1 MTAAHVPA
9 PASVTESGPA
19 PAPAPAPESVPFE
32 TRNPDMTAI
41 APDSGHDPV
50 HELGHAPGFF
60 TAQDVVAPTLAD
72 QLAVGVPA
80 TIAYFAAG
88 ILVLVVGFV
97 VLDLLTPGKLRE
109 LVFVENRAGA
119 ATLAAAQQ
127 IALGMIIFSVIRAS
141 DDRLW
146 VGISETLIYG
156 AIGIVAQALALLVL
170 EALVPGRF
178 RDVVMDAKLRP
189 RAAMAGVTLVVI
201 GLINAVAL
209 S

>member
-1 MTAAHVPA
+1 MEVALPWRCLPFWESMACLRQLPSTPTKARDDVQLTA
-9 PASVTESGPA
+9 
-19 PAPAPAPESVPFE
+19 
-32 TRNPDMTAI
+32 
-41 APDSGHDPV
+41 
-50 HELGHAPGFF
+50 
-60 TAQDVVAPTLAD
+60 
-72 QLAVGVPA
+72 
-80 TIAYFAAG
+80 
-88 ILVLVVGFV
+88 
-97 VLDLLTPGKLRE
+97 
-109 LVFVENRAGA
+109 
-119 ATLAAAQQ
+119 
-127 IALGMIIFSVIRAS
+127 IRAS

-156 AIGIVAQALALLVL
+156 AIGIAAQALALLVL

>member
-9 PASVTESGPA
+9 PASVTESAPA

-41 APDSGHDPV
+41 APVSGHDPV

-127 IALGMIIFSVIRAS
+127 SALGMIIFSVIRAS

-156 AIGIVAQALALLVL
+156 AIGIAAQALALLVL

>member
-1 MTAAHVPA
+1 MTDTTQGIGTAAHTFDAGLVSA
-9 PASVTESGPA
+9 QE
-19 PAPAPAPESVPFE
+19 
-32 TRNPDMTAI
+32 MTA
-41 APDSGHDPV
+41 
-50 HELGHAPGFF
+50 ELLGN
-60 TAQDVVAPTLAD
+60 
-72 QLAVGVPA
+72 QLVDGIVA
-80 TIAYFAAG
+80 TISYFAAG
-88 ILVLVVGFV
+88 FAVLVVGFV

-119 ATLAAAQQ
+119 ATLASAQQ
-127 IALGMIIFSVIRAS
+127 IALAMIIVSVIRAS

-146 VGISETLIYG
+146 AGITETLIYG
-156 AIGIVAQALALLVL
+156 AIGIIMQALALLVL

>member
-1 MTAAHVPA
+1 
-9 PASVTESGPA
+9 
-19 PAPAPAPESVPFE
+19 
-32 TRNPDMTAI
+32 MTAI
-41 APDSGHDPV
+41 AQDSGHDPA

-80 TIAYFAAG
+80 TVAYFAAG

-127 IALGMIIFSVIRAS
+127 IALGMIIYSFRKFRGKSEEQIAAEVEAS
-141 DDRLW
+141 SQ
-146 VGISETLIYG
+146 G
-156 AIGIVAQALALLVL
+156 
-170 EALVPGRF
+170 
-178 RDVVMDAKLRP
+178 
-189 RAAMAGVTLVVI
+189 
-201 GLINAVAL
+201 
-209 S
+209 

>member
-9 PASVTESGPA
+9 PASVTES
-19 PAPAPAPESVPFE
+19 APAPAPESVPFE

-41 APDSGHDPV
+41 AQDSGHDPV

-156 AIGIVAQALALLVL
+156 AIGIAAQALALLVL

>member
-41 APDSGHDPV
+41 APDS
-50 HELGHAPGFF
+50 GHAPGFF

-127 IALGMIIFSVIRAS
+127 SALGMIIFSVIRAS

-156 AIGIVAQALALLVL
+156 AIGIAAQALALLVL

>member
-1 MTAAHVPA
+1 MTDHTIAAA
-9 PASVTESGPA
+9 P
-19 PAPAPAPESVPFE
+19 
-32 TRNPDMTAI
+32 
-41 APDSGHDPV
+41 
-50 HELGHAPGFF
+50 
-60 TAQDVVAPTLAD
+60 VVAAQTLGE
-72 QLAVGVPA
+72 QLSEGVPA

-109 LVFVENRAGA
+109 LVFLENRAGA
-119 ATLAAAQQ
+119 ASLAIAQQ
-127 IALGMIIFSVIRAS
+127 IALGMIIVSVIRAS

-156 AIGIVAQALALLVL
+156 AIGIVAQALALLAL

-189 RAAMAGVTLVVI
+189 RAVMAAVTLVVI

>member
-1 MTAAHVPA
+1 MTNALNDNGTYDFFLAARGAVEPA
-9 PASVTESGPA
+9 AES
-19 PAPAPAPESVPFE
+19 
-32 TRNPDMTAI
+32 
-41 APDSGHDPV
+41 
-50 HELGHAPGFF
+50 LGE
-60 TAQDVVAPTLAD
+60 

-80 TIAYFAAG
+80 TIAYFATG
-88 ILVLVVGFV
+88 IVVLAVGFV
-97 VLDLLTPGKLRE
+97 VLDLLTPGNLRE

-119 ATLAAAQQ
+119 AALASAQQ
-127 IALGMIIFSVIRAS
+127 IALGMIIVSVIRAS

-146 VGISETLIYG
+146 IGIAETLIYG
-156 AIGIVAQALALLVL
+156 AIGIVAQGLALLVL

-189 RAAMAGVTLVVI
+189 RAVMAGVTLVVI

>member
-32 TRNPDMTAI
+32 TRNPDMTSI
-41 APDSGHDPV
+41 AQDS
-50 HELGHAPGFF
+50 GHAPGFL

-156 AIGIVAQALALLVL
+156 AIGITAQALALLVL

>member
-41 APDSGHDPV
+41 APVSGHDPV

-127 IALGMIIFSVIRAS
+127 SALGMIIFSVIRAS

-156 AIGIVAQALALLVL
+156 AIGIAAQALALLVL

>member
-41 APDSGHDPV
+41 APDSGH
-50 HELGHAPGFF
+50 APGFL
-60 TAQDVVAPTLAD
+60 TAQDVVAPTLAG

-141 DDRLW
+141 DDLLW

-156 AIGIVAQALALLVL
+156 AIGIAAQALALLVL

>member
-41 APDSGHDPV
+41 AQDS
-50 HELGHAPGFF
+50 GHAPGFF

-109 LVFVENRAGA
+109 LAFVENRAGA

-156 AIGIVAQALALLVL
+156 AIGIAAQALALLVL

>member
-9 PASVTESGPA
+9 PASVTESAPA

-41 APDSGHDPV
+41 APDS
-50 HELGHAPGFF
+50 GHAPGFF

-127 IALGMIIFSVIRAS
+127 SALGMIIFSVIRAS

-156 AIGIVAQALALLVL
+156 AIGIAAQALALLVL